1 MLRILLMIF
10 EKYGLGIL
18 NLSLLLFVSY
28 KLANNHLRHIAASIK
43 NNSEKL
49 EKIDTKLDGV
59 VERVATLEGKVE

>member
-1 MLRILLMIF
+1 MLRAFLLIF

-18 NLSLLLFVSY
+18 NLSLLLFVSW
-28 KLANNHLRHIAASIK
+28 KLANNHLKHIAASIK

-49 EKIDTKLDGV
+49 EKIDTKLGGV

>member
-1 MLRILLMIF
+1 
-10 EKYGLGIL
+10 
-18 NLSLLLFVSY
+18 LLFVSY